1 MRRIVALSCP
11 PPVLPLLAV
20 VTVAV
25 AVTGCHGTRSQA
37 RSAAEAGDLRRA
49 LDLYD
54 ATLEADP
61 SDEAAARERSDVRE
75 RLAAELLTAGERE
88 LLNDG
93 REGAARSLVELCL
106 RRERWREPLRGA
118 GPLRFEALRDG
129 VRDRELARIDALARD
144 GKTLDAAKIGR
155 AEAYA
160 CPDLAPLARALIDRV
175 ATLGAARCAQ
185 LEAAAKAHGPYTMSV
200 VERACVALGA
210 HPSVH
215 VTLPHQVSSVR
226 VDGAVR
232 GASDALTQALRMR
245 VAAAITK
252 TPLFDA
258 ASPGV
263 VEIAVAGYVRHAVR
277 RTPTTLSHAWTESVP
292 YMDTETYQESYQE
305 PYTDTEYYTERTPY
319 TSYTYANGRSV
330 PQTQYRTETRTR
342 TVTKYRTAW
351 RTRTRPV
358 TRYRDEP
365 RVFTHPAVHVE
376 GTYEAAFTAEV
387 HAPLLRTFPIPVAHT
402 ETDDAYEHSASFGP
416 ANVSPSAGNVP
427 SLEDRF
433 HDDIEL
439 VARRFVTE
447 WRASFTA
454 NACKGAGFR
463 TPEEGARCA
472 WLGAAEAPDQAFLA
486 LAPLFGA
493 DVPALAE
500 LPSP

>member
-1 MRRIVALSCP
+1 M
-11 PPVLPLLAV
+11 
-20 VTVAV
+20 
-25 AVTGCHGTRSQA
+25 A

-54 ATLEADP
+54 AALEADP
-61 SDEAAARERSDVRE
+61 SDDAAARERREVRE
-75 RLAAELLTAGERE
+75 RLAAELLTAGERD
-88 LLNDG
+88 LMTDG

-106 RRERWREPLRGA
+106 RRQRWGEPLQGA
-118 GPLRFEALRDG
+118 ARLRFEALRDG
-129 VRDRELARIDALARD
+129 VQDRELARLDALARE
-144 GKTLDAAKIGR
+144 GRSLDAAKVGR
-155 AEAYA
+155 NDGYA
-160 CPDLAPLARALIDRV
+160 CGDLAPLRQTLADRV
-175 ATLGAARCAQ
+175 AALGAARCAE
-185 LEAAAKAHGPYTMSV
+185 LEAAAKAHGPYSQSI

-215 VTLPHQVSSVR
+215 VTLPHQIAGVR
-226 VDGAVR
+226 LDGAVR
-232 GASDALTQALRMR
+232 GASDALLEALRQR
-245 VAAAITK
+245 VAKVATQ

-258 ASPGV
+258 AAPGV

-292 YMDTETYQESYQE
+292 YADTETYQESYQE
-305 PYTDTEYYTERTPY
+305 PYTDTEYYSERVPY
-319 TSYTYANGRSV
+319 TTSTYANGRSV
-330 PQTQYRTETRTR
+330 PRTEYRTETRSR

-402 ETDDAYEHSASFGP
+402 ESDDAYEHAASFGP
-416 ANVSPSAGNVP
+416 ANVRPSPGNVP
-427 SLEDRF
+427 SLDDHF
-433 HDDIEL
+433 HDDVEL
-439 VARRFVTE
+439 VARRFVSE
-447 WRASFTA
+447 WRAAFTA
-454 NACKGAGFR
+454 VACKGAGFP
-463 TPEEGARCA
+463 TPEAGARCA

-486 LAPLFGA
+486 LQPLFGA

-500 LPSP
+500 LPGP